1 MKSKKL
7 FAVMTLV
14 MFMMTLLP
22 MVAFG
27 SSVTGFAVANVTAG
41 TKNVVVTAT
50 TDTAI
55 AAGGTITLTLPTGFT
70 ATPQTTALAT
80 NGAGSTITAVS
91 GAVVATDTYTA
102 TANTI
107 TITSAGGI
115 GATTAFGFT
124 VACATAPTTAGTYAA
139 SLVTSGD
146 LDAATA
152 NITVVADVAS
162 LSASKISVNST
173 SKSADGSSAVTAT
186 VVLRDRFNNL
196 TSTITGGTSLYIW
209 AERTAKV
216 VSDAEI
222 ITGPWKADG
231 TTPIAIASTAT
242 NVKEITAG
250 ELTTAN
256 SDTVKVKFATNIA
269 GDVNIKA
276 GIHTTATAVGTV
288 ADTAGS
294 ILGSAPTKFTSLGVG
309 AISATVPAGPYAADG
324 SEYEITFT
332 VKDSVGNPLAGEV
345 VQFSVNKSGA
355 MLSKA
360 EATTDILGEVKVKVS
375 ANKAD
380 TYIVTAQDG
389 SITGNTGNMTF
400 GASGTAFDIV
410 APSAITDKVAVNT
423 APNFDFK
430 VYDIYGNQFQQAGLT
445 ALLAGGS
452 APTATFVTKPAGA
465 SVADSDLQFEA
476 RSNNTLR
483 VKFGK
488 MPDKLGSY
496 TIRVKLAN
504 GKSATSTFD
513 VATQGAIVK
522 MTLSYSEEL
531 LAWEA
536 TSGTPTVKYYDANN
550 VYYSAANLNGIN
562 ISVNNANLASVDG
575 AKRIVAAPGA
585 TSNYQ
590 TGEVVITAVDVNRN
604 LVATDTMNI
613 GSRVATLSAEDVA
626 GEVGQTATIS
636 LQIKDQ
642 DGKNSALNALNKAL
656 INVDVYAVS
665 KPAGAVVTYDLPA
678 QVDYQNTLSRTGKVD
693 LKVSSDKAGEVV
705 YTVIVTD
712 GTTTVSKTVKAT
724 FGATTAAI
732 GAKSVTLFIG
742 ASGYVQDGVAKVT
755 DLAPF
760 IKDSRTF
767 VAVRP
772 IADAFGAEIGW
783 NEATQTVT
791 LTREDMTM
799 TIVIGSNVITK
810 VADGVTTTSEAD
822 VAAFI
827 QNGRTVLPFRA
838 IGEAFGA
845 TVEYDATTQAVSFTQ
860 AK

>member
-22 MVAFG
+22 LAAFG
-27 SSVTGFAVANVTAG
+27 TSVTAFSVANVTAG
-41 TKNVVVTAT
+41 TKNVVVTGT
-50 TDTAI
+50 TNAAI
-55 AAGGTITLTLPTGFT
+55 GAGGSITLTLPTGFT
-70 ATPQTTALAT
+70 ATPQTTALAL
-80 NGAGSTITAVS
+80 NGVGSTITA
-91 GAVVATDTYTA
+91 GAGLVAATDTYTA

-107 TITSAGGI
+107 TITSVAGI
-115 GATTAFGFT
+115 GAGAAYGFT

-146 LDAATA
+146 VDAAAA
-152 NITVVADVAS
+152 NITVVADDAS
-162 LSASKISVNST
+162 LAASKISVNST

-196 TSTITGGTSLYIW
+196 TTSLGAGNSLYVW
-209 AERTAKV
+209 GERTAKV
-216 VSDAEI
+216 ASDAEI
-222 ITGPWKADG
+222 LTGPFKADG
-231 TTPIAIASTAT
+231 TTAILIGSAAT
-242 NVKEITAG
+242 NYKEITAV
-250 ELTTAN
+250 EMTAATSN
-256 SDTVKVKFATNIA
+256 TAKVKFASNVA

-276 GIHTTATAVGTV
+276 AIHGAGVVITTV
-288 ADTAGS
+288 APADGNK
-294 ILGSAPTKFTSLGVG
+294 IGSAPTKFTPLGVG
-309 AISATVPAGPYAADG
+309 SITPTVPAGPFAADG
-324 SEYEITFT
+324 TEYEITFT
-332 VKDSVGNPLAGEV
+332 VKDSAGNPLAGEV

-355 MLSKA
+355 MLSKT

-380 TYIVTAQDG
+380 TYIVTALDG
-389 SITGNTGNMTF
+389 SITNNSGNMIF

-410 APSAITDKVAVNT
+410 APAAIADKVAVNT

-452 APTATFVTKPAGA
+452 APTASFITKPAGA
-465 SVADSDLQFEA
+465 SVSDSDLKFEA
-476 RSNNTLR
+476 RTNNTLR
-483 VKFGK
+483 VKFDK
-488 MPDKLGSY
+488 KPDKLGTY
-496 TIRVKLAN
+496 TIKVKLAN

-513 VATQGAIVK
+513 VATQGAIVR
-522 MTLSYSEEL
+522 MTLSYSEDL
-531 LAWEA
+531 LAWGS
-536 TSGTPTVKYYDANN
+536 TSGTPSVKYYDAND
-550 VYYSAANLNGIN
+550 VYYSAVSGLPGIT
-562 ISVNNANLASVDG
+562 ISVNNANLASVSG
-575 AKRIVAAPGA
+575 NTIKAALGSA
-585 TSNYQ
+585 SNYQ

-604 LVATDTMNI
+604 LVATDTMSI
-613 GSRVATLSAEDVA
+613 GSTVATLSAEDVA
-626 GEVGQTATIS
+626 GEVGQTATIT

-642 DGKNSALNALNKAL
+642 DGKNGALDSTGGAVS
-656 INVDVYAVS
+656 VDVYAVS
-665 KPAGAVVTYDLPA
+665 KPAGATVSYDLPA
-678 QVDYQNTLSRTGKVD
+678 QVDYQKSLTRTGKVD
-693 LKVSSDKAGEVV
+693 LKVGSDKAGEVV
-705 YTVIVTD
+705 YTVIVTQ
-712 GTTTVSKTVKAT
+712 GTVTVSKTVKAT

-791 LTREDMTM
+791 LTREDMTL

-827 QNGRTVLPFRA
+827 QDGRTVLPFRA